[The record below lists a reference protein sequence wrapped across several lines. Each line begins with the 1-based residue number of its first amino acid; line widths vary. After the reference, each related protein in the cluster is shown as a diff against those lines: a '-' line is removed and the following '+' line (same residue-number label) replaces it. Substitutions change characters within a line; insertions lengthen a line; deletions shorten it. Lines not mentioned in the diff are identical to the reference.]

1 MKRIWLVVFLVGT
14 LLGQPQVESQV
25 LSKIQEMI
33 LEGGPINFSDL
44 YNHSDF
50 NAREREFL
58 GRLYEVFFAIPGYL
72 KTEYEATGNIPTIEE
87 IAASFSLSRQSAQLL
102 LAVMEADPR
111 VPELFDRGESG
122 EISALNL
129 QQIDQ
134 FIERRGTQVRM
145 TWAGEKL
152 PDFSLETF
160 DGNILN
166 RESLRGKNVLL
177 YFWFTGCPPCVRQA
191 PILADLHATFASSNL
206 ELVGLCADELL
217 EIGTTPESRRT
228 YVEKQGLN
236 FTHATLNRETRD
248 AFGGINVYPTLLL
261 VSADGI
267 ILRQMVNFQEQVV
280 LENAIQELLGSTEP

>member
-102 LAVMEADPR
+102 LAVIEADPR

-160 DGNILN
+160 DGNIL
-166 RESLRGKNVLL
+166 
-177 YFWFTGCPPCVRQA
+177 
-191 PILADLHATFASSNL
+191 
-206 ELVGLCADELL
+206 
-217 EIGTTPESRRT
+217 
-228 YVEKQGLN
+228 
-236 FTHATLNRETRD
+236 
-248 AFGGINVYPTLLL
+248 
-261 VSADGI
+261 
-267 ILRQMVNFQEQVV
+267 
-280 LENAIQELLGSTEP
+280 